1 MKKIIICF
9 VFVILLSG
17 CGKDN
22 KENVLKNWSEKVNN
36 YDNYLMKGTLEINRN
51 EDVYVYDLESAYMKN
66 DNYRVSLINKTNN
79 HEQIIIRNKNGVYVV
94 NPALNKSFKFQ
105 SEWPYNNSQIYLIQ
119 PIITDLENDSKLKFE
134 KEEDMYVFTS
144 KVNYMNDKSLRKQKV
159 YLSKKLILRKVEV
172 IDDNGNII
180 MCLKAK
186 KFKTNNHF
194 DNNYFKVIDNY
205 KEKNKIESKSEEN
218 KDESKAEGT
227 TEDSKENDLKT
238 TSAEDDTLYPMY
250 VPVDTYLNTKDVM
263 ALDNGN
269 RTILTFSGNSP
280 FTLMQSPVSSST
292 INYLNADPTMIL
304 DTVGAA
310 SKDEVTWISNDKE
323 YYVTSEVLSTN
334 ELIKIAESLS
344 VAQIEK

>member
-172 IDDNGNII
+172 IDDNGN
-180 MCLKAK
+180 MVFMAKFNEWFTKQAEAETELVRKLADTGEKKAK
-186 KFKTNNHF
+186 
-194 DNNYFKVIDNY
+194 
-205 KEKNKIESKSEEN
+205 
-218 KDESKAEGT
+218 
-227 TEDSKENDLKT
+227 
-238 TSAEDDTLYPMY
+238 
-250 VPVDTYLNTKDVM
+250 
-263 ALDNGN
+263 
-269 RTILTFSGNSP
+269 
-280 FTLMQSPVSSST
+280 
-292 INYLNADPTMIL
+292 
-304 DTVGAA
+304 
-310 SKDEVTWISNDKE
+310 
-323 YYVTSEVLSTN
+323 
-334 ELIKIAESLS
+334 
-344 VAQIEK
+344 